1 MKISRFSII
10 VYEGGEAGLP
20 IIGMPGMF
28 STFFFHNLNFSLCSK
43 GLRQCFSSAKNMRCR
58 SEFCE

>member
-1 MKISRFSII
+1 VKISRFSII

-28 STFFFHNLNFSLCSK
+28 STFFFII
-43 GLRQCFSSAKNMRCR
+43 
-58 SEFCE
+58 